1 MFCTKCGASCEEN
14 AKFCASC
21 GNAMQPQV
29 PQQPVYQP
37 PQQPQQPVYQPP
49 VYQQPVY
56 QAPYYQ
62 NQPLTEQYQL
72 PMKWFKF
79 LIYFSLF
86 AGALLNVVSAIP
98 LLTGSVYEGAA
109 DLVYAMFE
117 GLQAVDMLA
126 GILMLATAVVGVYAR
141 FRLAKYCQNGPKML
155 TVLYIMAAAIN
166 LFYLIGVSAVLPEGV
181 MESVDTTSSITS
193 IVTSVIMIFVN
204 RTYFQKRAHLF
215 VN

>member
-1 MFCTKCGASCEEN
+1 MFCTKCGASCEDN

-21 GNAMQPQV
+21 GNAMQPQE
-29 PQQPVYQP
+29 PQQPI
-37 PQQPQQPVYQPP
+37 YQPP
-49 VYQQPVY
+49 VYQQPTYQAPAYQQPAY

-62 NQPLTEQYQL
+62 NQPLNEQNQL

-79 LIYFSLF
+79 LIYFGLF
-86 AGALLNVVSAIP
+86 AGAVLNLLSAFP
-98 LLTGSVYEGAA
+98 LLTGSVYEGSA
-109 DLVYAMFE
+109 DLVYAMFD
-117 GLQAVDMLA
+117 GLQAVDMLS
-126 GILMLATAVVGVYAR
+126 GILMLATAVIGIYAR

-166 LFYLIGVSAVLPEGV
+166 VFYLVGVSAVLPEYV
-181 MESVDTTSSITS
+181 LESVDMTTSITS
-193 IVTSVIMIFVN
+193 IITSVIMVFVN